1 MPSLSPR
8 CSSVWHMSS
17 EPTDPRA
24 AWHADLSERD
34 NLAHARM
41 SAAAHR
47 SEVGI
52 LQGRLDALSAEL
64 DICRAAV
71 QRRTQLIDEHVI
83 ALRERDAY
91 IAKLESRASSEEAPV
106 VRRPLPRRLASRAK
120 RITYAWLRRA

>member
-1 MPSLSPR
+1 
-8 CSSVWHMSS
+8 
-17 EPTDPRA
+17 
-24 AWHADLSERD
+24 
-34 NLAHARM
+34 M